1 MNKFTLLL
9 GALGG
14 AGLMYFLDP
23 QVGRRRRAL
32 LRDQMT
38 KLENTTSARMDV
50 LAATVADRARGAV
63 AETTRQLTWEDVS
76 DETVIARMRSVMG
89 RYVSHPGAITIRAN
103 NGHVT
108 LTGTILAQEV
118 QPFVAAV
125 KRLPGVKGIDN
136 QLQMHDEAG
145 NIPDLQGGK
154 TRTELRE

>member
-23 QVGRRRRAL
+23 QTGRRRRAL
-32 LRDQMT
+32 MHDQMT
-38 KLENTTSARMDV
+38 KLENSTFERVEV
-50 LAATVADRARGAV
+50 LAETAADRARGAV
-63 AETTRQLTWEDVS
+63 AETKRQLTWEDVS
-76 DETVIARMRSVMG
+76 DEALIARMRSVMG

-103 NGHVT
+103 NGQVT
-108 LTGTILAQEV
+108 LTGTILAQEM

-125 KRLPGVKGIDN
+125 KSLPGVKGIDN
-136 QLQMHDEAG
+136 QLQMHNEAG

-154 TRTELRE
+154 TRTEFRE